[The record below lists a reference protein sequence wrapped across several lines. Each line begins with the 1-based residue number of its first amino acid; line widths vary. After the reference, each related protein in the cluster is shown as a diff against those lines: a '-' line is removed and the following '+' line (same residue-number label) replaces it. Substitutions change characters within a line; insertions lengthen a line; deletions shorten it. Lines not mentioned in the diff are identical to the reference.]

1 MSAIQVKNV
10 PLELHDRLRAR
21 ARLEGRNLSDY
32 VLDVLRRDLRVPST
46 VEWLERL
53 EQDEPVST
61 ISSQDVSD
69 TIHEARTE
77 RDEQIVGRAATD
89 RD

>member
-10 PLELHDRLRAR
+10 PVELHDRLRAR

-32 VLDVLRRDLRVPST
+32 VLEVLRRDLSVPT
-46 VEWLERL
+46 YREWLDRL

-61 ISSQDVSD
+61 ISSQDISNA
-69 TIHEARTE
+69 IHEARAE
-77 RDEQIVGRAATD
+77 RYERIIDGAVAD

>member
-10 PLELHDRLRAR
+10 PPALHDRLRAR

-32 VLDVLRRDLRVPST
+32 VLDVLRRDLTVPT
-46 VEWLERL
+46 TREWLDRL
-53 EQDEPVST
+53 ERDEPVT
-61 ISSQDVSD
+61 GISSDEISNA
-69 TIHEARTE
+69 IHE
-77 RDEQIVGRAATD
+77 GRAERHVQLSGAISD

>member
-1 MSAIQVKNV
+1 MKNV
-10 PLELHDRLRAR
+10 PVELHDRLRAR

-32 VLDVLRRDLRVPST
+32 VLEVLRRDLSVPT
-46 VEWLERL
+46 YREWLDRL

-61 ISSQDVSD
+61 ISSQDISNA
-69 TIHEARTE
+69 IHEARAE
-77 RDEQIVGRAATD
+77 RYERIIDGAVAD